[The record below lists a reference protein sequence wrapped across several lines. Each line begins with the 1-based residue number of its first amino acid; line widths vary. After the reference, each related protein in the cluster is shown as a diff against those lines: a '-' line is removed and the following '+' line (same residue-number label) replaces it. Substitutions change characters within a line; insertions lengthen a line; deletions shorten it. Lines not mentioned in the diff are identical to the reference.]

1 MDNGLFNCIMR
12 DDQYAEDAVVRVL
25 RNCRQNNQER
35 CLEIAMEVAAKTLKL
50 RTEEVRMIA
59 MKLLQQ
65 FVALTEDQIAS
76 IAEPLDE
83 VFTPLLAIY
92 YGPGVKFCVSVFR
105 QSQEWRWK
113 AGRIL
118 A

>member
-1 MDNGLFNCIMR
+1 
-12 DDQYAEDAVVRVL
+12 
-25 RNCRQNNQER
+25 
-35 CLEIAMEVAAKTLKL
+35 MEVAAKTLKL

-92 YGPGVKFCVSVFR
+92 YEEYV
-105 QSQEWRWK
+105 
-113 AGRIL
+113 RIL
-118 A
+118 QEKVSSYVCTLQ

>member
-1 MDNGLFNCIMR
+1 
-12 DDQYAEDAVVRVL
+12 
-25 RNCRQNNQER
+25 
-35 CLEIAMEVAAKTLKL
+35 
-50 RTEEVRMIA
+50 MIA

-92 YGPGVKFCVSVFR
+92 YEEYV
-105 QSQEWRWK
+105 
-113 AGRIL
+113 RIL
-118 A
+118 QEKVSSYVCTLQ